1 MANLRSCTLSS
12 WVVEFDRRSNL
23 QIDQSIN
30 GNGRHRV
37 VNPTRPHQVSRE
49 SFRIHRHL
57 LLCPHSIVFEVS
69 EHLTSSFNSNSPQS
83 IPSENL
89 NHILENH
96 GPPMVERTD
105 HRQKTDWKKKKN
117 RVSKFDIT
125 QVSHC
130 TRQVTG
136 RVTPSSI
143 VQISRLVNN
152 SSPGGLSAELAVKEE
167 RPSHGSRL
175 CTRPQSGRKTLILR
189 WWSTRKRHGQP
200 RQYLA

>member
-12 WVVEFDRRSNL
+12 LSCWIRSSIKFTDR
-23 QIDQSIN
+23 SIN
-30 GNGRHRV
+30 QRQWPAPSRLSH
-37 VNPTRPHQVSRE
+37 PTPP
-49 SFRIHRHL
+49 SFSWI
-57 LLCPHSIVFEVS
+57 F
-69 EHLTSSFNSNSPQS
+69 SNSPPPTALSPLHRLRGLRASNLLLQFKLPKVHPIGKS
-83 IPSENL
+83 EPYLGKSWSTDGWENRPSPKDW
-89 NHILENH
+89 LE
-96 GPPMVERTD
+96 
-105 HRQKTDWKKKKN
+105 KKKN